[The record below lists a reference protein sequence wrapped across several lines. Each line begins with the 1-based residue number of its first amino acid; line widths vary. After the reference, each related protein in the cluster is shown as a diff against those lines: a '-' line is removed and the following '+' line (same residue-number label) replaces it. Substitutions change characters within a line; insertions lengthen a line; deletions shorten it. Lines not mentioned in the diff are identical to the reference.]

1 MEKVLFSERD
11 IDLLRLLCWCQYA
24 SFDDLKKL
32 SNDAEVKN
40 LIGAGM
46 VKWHRASRTL
56 VLAKRGKE
64 LLQVLYA
71 KKLPDISP
79 TYHAKAIERRLR
91 LSRLM
96 LTAYKAGI
104 EIFTTDIAELQAV
117 PSLFLSA
124 VTRGRGGNPWGGT
137 RVGAL
142 LHLPDMVAAM
152 HYVTPGIGRVSL
164 VDEINVLVNQ
174 SVGIKDAART
184 FLFAGESYAS
194 ILAEIEDAGQR
205 TDSKLIPYGEAYHES
220 PYPVYLLPCS
230 DIGAKQLRLMS
241 LPNYRQWFTRA
252 TLQSEFFPAPEAVP
266 EWDAIFRGIPFI
278 MAADMDLRRIDRA
291 IAASERLGYPSV
303 SMAALEPQAK
313 EVLYPR
319 YADTGKAKVFVWTAE
334 MEAGL
339 FGDRLRLRPLETVP
353 YRNAKGEYVNAPLIQ
368 ADRKS
373 GRPAGKKTRKLV

>member
-1 MEKVLFSERD
+1 MLFSERE
-11 IDLLRLLCWCQYA
+11 IDALRLLSWCQFVPHNELLSILPA
-24 SFDDLKKL
+24 AEFESLVSVGFIK
-32 SNDAEVKN
+32 SNDSK
-40 LIGAGM
+40 GAFVITAKGS
-46 VKWHRASRTL
+46 RALSL
-56 VLAKRGKE
+56 VLDE
-64 LLQVLYA
+64 Q
-71 KKLPDISP
+71 LPTITQ

-124 VTRGRGGNPWGGT
+124 VTRGRGGDPWGGT

-174 SVGIKDAART
+174 SAGIKDAART

-194 ILAEIEDAGQR
+194 ILAEIEDARQR
-205 TDSKLIPYGEAYHES
+205 TDIKLIPYGEASHES

-241 LPNYRQWFTRA
+241 VPNYRQWFTRA
-252 TLQSEFFPAPEAVP
+252 TLQSEYRPAPEAVP

-291 IAASERLGYPSV
+291 IEAAQRLGYPSV

>member
-1 MEKVLFSERD
+1 MLFSERD

-46 VKWHRASRTL
+46 VKWHRASRAL
-56 VLAKRGKE
+56 VLAKKGKE
-64 LLQVLYA
+64 LLQMLYA

-104 EIFTTDIAELQAV
+104 EIFTTDIAELQVV

-124 VTRGRGGNPWGGT
+124 VTRGRGGDPWGGT

-174 SVGIKDAART
+174 SAGIKDAART

-205 TDSKLIPYGEAYHES
+205 TDIKLIPYGEAYHES

-241 LPNYRQWFTRA
+241 VPNYRQWSTHA
-252 TLQSEFFPAPEAVP
+252 TLQSEYRPAPEDVP

-291 IAASERLGYPSV
+291 IEAAQRLGYPSV

>member
-24 SFDDLKKL
+24 GFDDLKKL

-46 VKWHRASRTL
+46 VKWHRASRAL
-56 VLAKRGKE
+56 VLAKKGKE
-64 LLQVLYA
+64 LLQMLYA

-124 VTRGRGGNPWGGT
+124 VTRGRGGDPWGGT

-174 SVGIKDAART
+174 SAGIKDAART

-205 TDSKLIPYGEAYHES
+205 TDIKLIPYGEAYHES

-241 LPNYRQWFTRA
+241 VPNYRQWFTHA
-252 TLQSEFFPAPEAVP
+252 TLQSEFFPAPEDVP

-291 IAASERLGYPSV
+291 IEAAQRLGYPSV

>member
-1 MEKVLFSERD
+1 MLFSERD

-46 VKWHRASRTL
+46 VKWHRASRAL
-56 VLAKRGKE
+56 VLAKKGKE
-64 LLQVLYA
+64 LLQMLYA

-104 EIFTTDIAELQAV
+104 EIFTTDIAELQVV

-124 VTRGRGGNPWGGT
+124 VTRGRGGDPWGGT

-174 SVGIKDAART
+174 SAGIKDAART

-205 TDSKLIPYGEAYHES
+205 TDIKLIPYGEAYHES

-241 LPNYRQWFTRA
+241 VPNYRQWFTRA
-252 TLQSEFFPAPEAVP
+252 TLQSEYRPAPEDVP

-291 IAASERLGYPSV
+291 IEAAQRLGYPSV

>member
-1 MEKVLFSERD
+1 MLFSERH

-40 LIGAGM
+40 LIGTGM
-46 VKWHRASRTL
+46 VKWHRASRAL
-56 VLAKRGKE
+56 VLAKKGKE
-64 LLQVLYA
+64 LLQMLYA

-124 VTRGRGGNPWGGT
+124 VTRGRGGDPWGGT

-152 HYVTPGIGRVSL
+152 HFVTPSIGRSSF

-174 SVGIKDAART
+174 SAGIKDAART

-205 TDSKLIPYGEAYHES
+205 TDIKLIPYGEAYHES

-241 LPNYRQWFTRA
+241 VPNYRQWFTHA
-252 TLQSEFFPAPEAVP
+252 TLQSEFFPAPEDVP

-291 IAASERLGYPSV
+291 IEAAQRLGYPSV